1 MKTTTL
7 KINNAIL
14 LVAIMSA
21 ATVLASA
28 QMSPRSVNE
37 AFAARSMRL
46 LHSAQMTYNATYGN
60 GNYGSLANLE
70 YAGLIDAALAS
81 GSKYGYVFIVTH
93 TTYSPPTPA
102 TFTITAVPRMYRKT
116 GFRSFFVATDGVIR
130 GADRQG
136 APADANDPEVD
147 LCAPFGI
154 DCRETATMR
163 SLRSLH
169 SAQMTYHATYGSSRF
184 GTLAELFA
192 VRLISA
198 SVASGTADGYS
209 LTLTTIAPTQTEP
222 ATFAVSALPTNYGS
236 TGIRSFYI
244 DQTGVVR
251 GADRGGLPAL
261 PTDPPLE

>member
-1 MKTTTL
+1 MRIKTL
-7 KINNAIL
+7 RINAIL
-14 LVAIMSA
+14 LVSIVA
-21 ATVLASA
+21 AASVMATA
-28 QMSPRSVNE
+28 QMSPRNVNE
-37 AFAARSMRL
+37 AFTATSMRI
-46 LHSAQMTYNATYGN
+46 LHSAQATYAATYGN

-81 GSKYGYVFIVTH
+81 GSKYGFVFIVTH

-102 TFTITAVPRMYRKT
+102 SFTVTAVPRIYRKT
-116 GFRSFFVATDGVIR
+116 GFRSFYVATDGIIR

-147 LCAPFGI
+147 LCAPYGI
-154 DCRETATMR
+154 TCRESATIR

-169 SAQMTYHATYGSSRF
+169 SAQMTYHATYGSGRF
-184 GTLAELFA
+184 GSLAELFA
-192 VRLISA
+192 VRLIFA

-209 LTLTTIAPTQTEP
+209 LTLTTIASSKRAP
-222 ATFAVSALPTNYGS
+222 ATFAVSAVPTVYGS